1 MYTQIKGH
9 TSYWSP
15 PKESTIGLK
24 KGLKKGIKMELKMSV
39 NSYCWM

>member
-15 PKESTIGLK
+15 KESTMGLK